1 LIYAREPPLHPELP
15 ATTTGRSHST
25 PHLLDGLYSQAE
37 YAAWYE
43 GWPDNLRDNPTGE
56 ALEII
61 VDLDLDALAAIVP
74 PLGYG
79 RD

>member
-1 LIYAREPPLHPELP
+1 LV
-15 ATTTGRSHST
+15 
-25 PHLLDGLYSQAE
+25 
-37 YAAWYE
+37 
-43 GWPDNLRDNPTGE
+43 LRDNPTGE

-74 PLGYG
+74 PRGYG